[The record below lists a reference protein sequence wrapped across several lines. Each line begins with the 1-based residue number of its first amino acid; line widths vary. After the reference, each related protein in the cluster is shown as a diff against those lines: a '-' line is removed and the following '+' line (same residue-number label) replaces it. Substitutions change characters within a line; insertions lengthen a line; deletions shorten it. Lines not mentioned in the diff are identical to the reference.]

1 MLMLAAIRNDSQK
14 PLTRPPIQRQPNFKL
29 LSFNTTAMTDR
40 RSASAKVINNADLLA
55 HIASFMH
62 FSSDPEQKAADDGY
76 RLALLPSRSMLPSSR
91 AKVMGVVSEWST
103 KNMLEYLIRRTSY
116 IQRQKFVRPAGSEM
130 PVDLNIVASHIQA
143 WLTRQRGDLV
153 ASSSRVLSF
162 KLQQM
167 NHLLFALQE
176 EHSRWDALSDPL
188 FTDARD
194 RLNGIAAAVRN
205 NIEADSLRREKAQ
218 FDSKSKA
225 MLEIIAAK
233 LADQPTKL
241 QLNCMGL
248 MRNRINLWLEI
259 LAKDYRVDDASV
271 TNEKRLNFYGFMNG
285 RLKDGERWLAGP
297 CNDDGIAFLMF
308 LVRS

>member
-1 MLMLAAIRNDSQK
+1 MLMLAAIRNDNQK

-29 LSFNTTAMTDR
+29 LSFNTTTMTDR
-40 RSASAKVINNADLLA
+40 RSAAAKVINNADLLA

-103 KNMLEYLIRRTSY
+103 KTMLAYLIRRTAY
-116 IQRQKFVRPAGSEM
+116 IQRQQFVRPAVRET
-130 PVDLNIVASHIQA
+130 PVDLNIVASHIEA
-143 WLTRQRGDLV
+143 WLTRQRGDLS

-167 NHLLFALQE
+167 NHLLFALQQ
-176 EHSRWDALSDPL
+176 EHSRWEFLSDPL

-194 RLNGIAAAVRN
+194 RLNGIAAAVSN
-205 NIEADSLRREKAQ
+205 NIEADSMRREQAK

-233 LADQPTKL
+233 LTDPPTE
-241 QLNCMGL
+241 QSRNGL
-248 MRNRINLWLEI
+248 GLIQKRIEAWRKSA
-259 LAKDYRVDDASV
+259 AKDYQLDDARV
-271 TNEKRLNFYGFMNG
+271 TNSEKREFYIECNA
-285 RLKDGERWLAGP
+285 RLDGATEWIHGP
-297 CNDDGIAFLMF
+297 CDGRGMGFWF
-308 LVRS
+308 FFKD